1 VRVAVIGASGFIG
14 RRLCRALAA
23 AGHEVIAIVRR
34 RAITHLAG
42 ATTVR
47 YMEDAGGA
55 SDWPQLLTD
64 VDGII
69 HLASPSGSS
78 GPERIAAF
86 NLMRDDV
93 LTLARVAG
101 KGETKGAKKRLVF
114 VSTIKVN
121 GEATQDKPFDPG
133 SVPEPKSD
141 YAKVKLETELGLAEI
156 SAETGLAVTVARP
169 VAVYGPD
176 GLGNIHLLANLF
188 RTLPGWLVPLGGID
202 NQRSFIH
209 VENLVSALT
218 RCVEDKGSE
227 NRLFLLHD
235 GAPISTSQLCRFIL
249 EAHGKSGTLMPD
261 TFGIIR
267 RISSLVAPGLARRL
281 FGSLA
286 VEDTGITE
294 ALGWRPSL
302 STQEALKQTLA
313 RPHDEQD

>member
-1 VRVAVIGASGFIG
+1 MRVAVIGANGFIG
-14 RRLCRALAA
+14 RHLCPALAGA
-23 AGHEVIAIVRR
+23 DHEVTAIVRAK
-34 RAITHLAG
+34 AIKDLPG
-42 ATTVR
+42 ATAIKH
-47 YMEDAGGA
+47 MEDAGGG
-55 SDWPQLLTD
+55 SDWNRLISD
-64 VDGII
+64 IDGII
-69 HLASPSGSS
+69 HLASPSGPS
-78 GPERIAAF
+78 GPERIAAY
-86 NLMRDDV
+86 NRMKDDV
-93 LTLARVAG
+93 LTLARA
-101 KGETKGAKKRLVF
+101 ASAHDIKRLVF

-121 GEATQDKPFDPG
+121 GEATEDQPFGPDSAPTPQD
-133 SVPEPKSD
+133 D
-141 YAKVKLETELGLAEI
+141 YAKAKLATELELAAI
-156 SAETGLAVTVARP
+156 SAETGLAITIARP
-169 VAVYGPD
+169 VAVYGTG
-176 GLGNIHLLANLF
+176 GLGNIRLLAKLF
-188 RTLPGWLVPLGGID
+188 QALPGWLVPLGGID
-202 NQRSFIH
+202 NRRCFIH

-261 TFGIIR
+261 PFGIIR

-286 VEDTGITE
+286 IEDSSITE